1 VVLLGLIVYFW
12 HSTRMFFV
20 MPLLL
25 HLMIFAAEQ
34 QGTIDIHVPSYVTQR
49 NAMVPEVSEPEK
61 QGVVVYFKGNVWG
74 AEILTNIF
82 HTA

>member
-1 VVLLGLIVYFW
+1 
-12 HSTRMFFV
+12 MFFV

-61 QGVVVYFKGNVWG
+61 QGVVYFKANVWG